1 MSRHTMNPTRRSLPA
16 VLAAVAAM
24 VASALALAALVVSD
38 IAEARANERERVV
51 LADEPTTAPPVVMKK
66 VLVKA
71 EEPSLEVLGLG
82 KVKFGRFEGY

>member
-1 MSRHTMNPTRRSLPA
+1 MHTTPRSLPV

-24 VASALALAALVVSD
+24 VASGLALAALVVAD
-38 IAEARANERERVV
+38 IAEARANEREWVV
-51 LADEPTTAPPVVMKK
+51 LADEPTTARPVIMKK

-71 EEPSLEVLGLG
+71 EEPTVDVVGLG